1 MRIVKLNPNPTHQ
14 ENFHLVYRRPL
25 QPKGDSIWEFAG
37 YRCMNCDRMV
47 KQDSAMLKHKVNCKP
62 HIRVYN
68 VDDPE
73 IILNNQ
79 RTKWVPYSYEMNQ
92 ICHNPGDVE
101 NDK

>member
-1 MRIVKLNPNPTHQ
+1 
-14 ENFHLVYRRPL
+14 
-25 QPKGDSIWEFAG
+25 
-37 YRCMNCDRMV
+37 MV